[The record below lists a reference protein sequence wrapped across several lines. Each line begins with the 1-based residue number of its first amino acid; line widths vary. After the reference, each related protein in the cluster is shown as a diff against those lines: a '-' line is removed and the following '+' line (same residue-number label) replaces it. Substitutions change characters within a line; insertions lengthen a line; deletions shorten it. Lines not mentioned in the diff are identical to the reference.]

1 MAALAMP
8 LGYAAS
14 PFLEVV
20 HFTGGNQAYVIPGG
34 RIARVRTC
42 VSIISANFTGGV
54 HSYITL
60 KPHDDSQ
67 QFDVTGI
74 DPGTAATI
82 TMYYIYSTEV
92 GASSLV
98 ANSGTVAYTS
108 YNPLPLVTLFWRNDD
123 GGAAYGKDSHLTFDP
138 PADGEYQVRVSDA
151 RGEGG
156 PQHAYRLTLRRPR
169 PDFSVEQQRPLLPDV
184 IKGLAGPQDIL
195 SLTDDDVSLE
205 IDLKGELLRLR
216 QLTAEILGTG
226 RVGP

>member
-98 ANSGTVAYTS
+98 VNSGTVAYTS
-108 YNPLPLVTLFWRNDD
+108 YNPLPLVTLF
-123 GGAAYGKDSHLTFDP
+123 GGG
-138 PADGEYQVRVSDA
+138 
-151 RGEGG
+151 
-156 PQHAYRLTLRRPR
+156 
-169 PDFSVEQQRPLLPDV
+169 SV
-184 IKGLAGPQDIL
+184 GLAGAANLLNDTTIELEMYETGAAGGGDNLPDLTPLLYL
-195 SLTDDDVSLE
+195 SE
-205 IDLKGELLRLR
+205 E
-216 QLTAEILGTG
+216 AA
-226 RVGP
+226 